1 MMRLKMRSSGFAA
14 ASVAALMLAACD
26 PVAPPPD
33 GTDTTVAEDAASTE
47 PRQDREPVS
56 PTPPEVK
63 TRATPSGPPV
73 TVEAEEEEG
82 AQWAA
87 SVMQIHPM
95 ESQNAKIFATA
106 GGDPAING
114 LYTYLGLFGGAAEG
128 WRVFRIGDFESWRV
142 IDEAD
147 GRVVLEVA
155 ESSINSDTGLAMT
168 RRKRVIVRFNA
179 DEPENITVTPAA

>member
-1 MMRLKMRSSGFAA
+1 MMRSSGLAGA
-14 ASVAALMLAACD
+14 GLAALMLAACE
-26 PVAPPPD
+26 PVEPPPPD
-33 GTDTTVAEDAASTE
+33 TDTAVAEDAAKAE
-47 PRQDREPVS
+47 RQDREPVS

-82 AQWAA
+82 VQWAA

-95 ESQNAKIFATA
+95 EDQNAKIFATA

-114 LYTYLGLFGGAAEG
+114 LYTYLGLLGEPAEG
-128 WRVFRIGDFESWRV
+128 WRVFRIGDFESWQV
-142 IDEAD
+142 IDEAA

-155 ESSINSDTGLAMT
+155 ESSINPDTGLAMT
-168 RRKRVIVRFNA
+168 RRKRVIVRFNPDA
-179 DEPENITVTPAA
+179 PENITVTPAA

>member
-1 MMRLKMRSSGFAA
+1 MKRFSGFAA
-14 ASVAALMLAACD
+14 AGLAALMLAACE
-26 PVAPPPD
+26 PAPAPAD
-33 GTDTTVAEDAASTE
+33 ATGTESLASVE
-47 PRQDREPVS
+47 RQDREPVS

-73 TVEAEEEEG
+73 TVAAEQG
-82 AQWAA
+82 DGIQWAA
-87 SVMQIHPM
+87 SVMQIHPL
-95 ESQNAKIFATA
+95 EAQDARVFATA

-114 LYTYLGLFGGAAEG
+114 LQTWIGLFQGPADG

-142 IDEAD
+142 IDEAA

-155 ESSINSDTGLAMT
+155 ESSLNPDTGLAMT

-179 DEPENITVTPAA
+179 DQPDAITVTPAS

>member
-1 MMRLKMRSSGFAA
+1 MVGFVMRSSGLAA
-14 ASVAALMLAACD
+14 AGLAALLLAACE
-26 PVAPPPD
+26 PVEPPPE
-33 GTDTTVAEDAASTE
+33 GATTVPEDAAKAE
-47 PRQDREPVS
+47 RQDREPVS
-56 PTPPEVK
+56 PTPPAVK

-73 TVEAEEEEG
+73 TVEVEEDEG

-95 ESQNAKIFATA
+95 ESQNAKVFATA

-147 GRVVLEVA
+147 GRIVLEVA
-155 ESSINSDTGLAMT
+155 ESSINPDTGLSMT

-179 DEPENITVTPAA
+179 NRPENITVTPAS